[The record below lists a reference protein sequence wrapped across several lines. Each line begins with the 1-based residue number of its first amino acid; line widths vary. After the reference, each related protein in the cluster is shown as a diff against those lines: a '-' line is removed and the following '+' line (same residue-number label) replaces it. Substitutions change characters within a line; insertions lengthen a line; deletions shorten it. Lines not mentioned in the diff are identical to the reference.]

1 MDLTSYGG
9 GGVPLMAR
17 LMVSRRELRL
27 VWEADSVVPL
37 PLFPR
42 KLDIDVTVIVMDRN
56 CIST

>member
-42 KLDIDVTVIVMDRN
+42 KLDIDVRVIVMDRHF
-56 CIST
+56 IST